1 MRLHCLP
8 IVLLTIAVSAHAT
21 IYQCGNSFQGTPCR
35 GAIIRSG
42 APTASGSQAAVRIS
56 SFASGQNKLYAE
68 LQAKQQA
75 AASARAQ
82 IAAIRSQQL
91 RQEQTARNAN
101 IRVNHHHILHS
112 PINTNGGHGQ
122 AVGNGNGYGKPI
134 GAQ

>member
-1 MRLHCLP
+1 
-8 IVLLTIAVSAHAT
+8 
-21 IYQCGNSFQGTPCR
+21 
-35 GAIIRSG
+35 
-42 APTASGSQAAVRIS
+42 VRIS
-56 SFASGQNKLYAE
+56 SFASGQNKLYAG

-82 IAAIRSQQL
+82 IAAIRLQQL

-122 AVGNGNGYGKPI
+122 AVGSNGNGYGKPM
-134 GAQ
+134 GAP